1 MKRNTLVAV
10 SIGVAVVISGC
21 SVSGGSMPVQN
32 VVTVQSAA
40 PNSDQALSLAG
51 FGERLFAQLQLEDT
65 PNPVISPLSIFYALA
80 MADEGA
86 RGETAEAFEKVFGM
100 PVDQARQ
107 VAAYMLDEL
116 SNPDAGTTVNVAN
129 SAWLDDSFTVEQ
141 AWVDMISAYY
151 EATVYNTDLQAK
163 GAVDL
168 VNQWISEK
176 TNKLIPRMLEQINP
190 DTVALLI
197 NAIYLKADWA
207 APFDPNDTF
216 DREFVNG
223 DGASAFVPFMSSDP
237 MTRQVIDTA
246 GAEGVVLPYADGRL
260 AFVAAMPKS
269 GTFSLDGT
277 VVPGLLAAAQQHD
290 DVMVA
295 MPKFHTEYGAADLIP
310 ALTELGL
317 GVAFDPAAADFG
329 GMAPNLYISAVLHKV
344 SMSVGEEGTE
354 AAAATVVA
362 MDESGGAFIEPIIVV
377 FNRPYLYAVVDTVSG
392 VPLFIGWMEDP
403 SLAPPAS

>member
-1 MKRNTLVAV
+1 
-10 SIGVAVVISGC
+10 
-21 SVSGGSMPVQN
+21 MPVQN
-32 VVTVQSAA
+32 VVTVQSSEPDSA
-40 PNSDQALSLAG
+40 QALSLTA
-51 FGERLFAQLQLEDT
+51 FGESLFAQLQMEDA

-107 VAAYMLDEL
+107 VAAYMLDQM
-116 SNPDAGTTVNVAN
+116 SNPDAGTVVNVAN
-129 SAWLDDSFTVEQ
+129 SAWLDDSLTVEQ

-151 EATVYNTDLQAK
+151 EAVVYNTDLQAK
-163 GAVDL
+163 GAVDM
-168 VNQWISEK
+168 VNKWIGEK

-197 NAIYLKADWA
+197 NAIYLKADWEV
-207 APFDPNDTF
+207 PFDPKDTY
-216 DREFVNG
+216 DNEFINSHG
-223 DGASAFVPFMSSDP
+223 SSAYVPFMFSDP

-246 GAEGVVLPYADGRL
+246 DAEGVVLPYADGRL
-260 AFVAAMPKS
+260 VFVAAMPQS
-269 GTFSLDGT
+269 GTFGLSGST
-277 VVPGLLAAAQQHD
+277 VPGLLASAQQRD
-290 DVMVA
+290 DVVVA

-317 GVAFDPAAADFG
+317 GVAFAPGAADFS

-362 MDESGGAFIEPIIVV
+362 IDESSGSFVEPIIVM
-377 FNRPYLYAVVDTVSG
+377 FNRPYLYAVVDTVTG
-392 VPLFIGWMEDP
+392 IPLFLGWMEDP
-403 SLAPPAS
+403 SLAPPTS